1 MHTILCFRGTHIRS
15 QPFDANAKRP
25 LQLEKLRSLFS
36 REQRSSYAVS
46 ACTSGSPNAMDE
58 ILCQVRQIVVDDV
71 HDVLH
76 VDSARSQIGGHQDA
90 IPALLE
96 AC

>member
-1 MHTILCFRGTHIRS
+1 MDTIRCFRRDHIRS

-36 REQRSSYAVS
+36 GEQRGGNAVS
-46 ACTSGSPNAMDE
+46 ASTSGSPNAVDE
-58 ILCQVRQIVVDDV
+58 ILRHFRQIVVDDV

-76 VDSARSQIGGHQDA
+76 VDPARSQIGGHQDA
-90 IPALLE
+90 KPALLE